1 MIDNFIPLLASFVS
15 NFAVPYL
22 FPLFAFFFL
31 VTVPFIIRYFLS
43 LR

>member
-1 MIDNFIPLLASFVS
+1 MIDNFISLLSVFVS
-15 NFAVPYL
+15 NFSVPYL